1 MKKYLSLLTTAM
13 PNKSVKVTF
22 EALYRELDNKD
33 VSFEV
38 FKADLIDYMKKKVKK
53 FTIKNNVLSVEC
65 YTKCEINELVKYYKI
80 GTETKQIDMDLLYN
94 SWTNPFD
101 ANRNIFVNK
110 LEKYLVSKEFNY
122 FIFDNAL
129 HIKE

>member
-33 VSFEV
+33 VSFEA
-38 FKADLIDYMKKKVKK
+38 FKVDLIDYMKKKVKK

-110 LEKYLVSKEFNY
+110 LEKYLVAKEFNY

>member
-33 VSFEV
+33 VSFEA
-38 FKADLIDYMKKKVKK
+38 FKVDLIDYMKKKVKK

-122 FIFDNAL
+122 FIFDNVL